1 MKTVSAKGRQVGVIA
16 GGHNDNGTTAR
27 WIDRLIIVFLF
38 IFAAFAPHSIAVTQ
52 IAWMVGMA
60 LWVVRFAFHP
70 VPVLHKTPLD
80 YVLLGFFIITGI
92 SALFSYEPWVSIG
105 KLRAASLFTIVYLF
119 AQNIPSRRVLRLLV
133 LTVVASCLVN
143 VLYTAGQRIIGRG
156 VKIQSLKV
164 ESPLYASGVRVGD
177 TLLEIDGRK
186 INDPEDLMYMLTSP
200 DKRPATLKA
209 YRHELLP
216 IFKVERGKLLTGSTT
231 LEKLGIEGWS
241 RGRDWRASGFYGHY
255 ATYAEVLQLILALA
269 VGLFISLPLKRS
281 WAGTLLL
288 VAIAGMGCALLLT
301 VTRASWLAFL
311 LSSAVILFVGTSWRT
326 ILAIGAL
333 AIPLIFA
340 GLFILQQKRNVAF
353 FDQKDDS
360 TTWRT
365 TVWREGVNL
374 MASNPRHLLVGIG
387 MDSIKG
393 HWREWGMFDH
403 GRLPIGHMHSNLLQI
418 ALERG
423 VPALILWLIL
433 LGLYARLLWRLARN
447 PAIDDWVER
456 GLVLGAL
463 GGLCG
468 FFVSGLVHY
477 NWGDSEVVMVFYFV
491 MGLSLALNSRIT
503 TSGVSDLA
511 ENVG

>member
-1 MKTVSAKGRQVGVIA
+1 MKTVSAKGRQVGVNA
-16 GGHNDNGTTAR
+16 GGHNDNGTSAR
-27 WIDRLIIVFLF
+27 WIDRLIVVFLF
-38 IFAAFAPHSIAVTQ
+38 LFAAFAPHSIAVTQ
-52 IAWMVGMA
+52 IAWMVGMV

-70 VPVLHKTPLD
+70 VPAFHKTPLD
-80 YVLLGFFIITGI
+80 YVLLGFFIITGM
-92 SALFSYEPWVSIG
+92 SAFFSYEPWVSIG

-133 LTVVASCLVN
+133 LTLVASCLVN
-143 VLYTAGQRIIGRG
+143 VLYTAGQRIVGRG

-177 TLLEIDGRK
+177 TLLEIDGKK

-216 IFKVERGKLLTGSTT
+216 IFKVERGKLLAGSTT

-269 VGLFISLPLKRS
+269 VGLFIRLPLKRS

-288 VAIAGMGCALLLT
+288 LAIAGMGCALLLT

-311 LSSAVILFVGTSWRT
+311 LSSAVILFLGTSWRT

-333 AIPLIFA
+333 VIPLIFA

-360 TTWRT
+360 TTWRA

-477 NWGDSEVVMVFYFV
+477 NWGDSEVVMVFYFI